1 MKNVLNDKI
10 HIAIVEDDPEIRQT
24 LSLII
29 DGSQGFVCKHVFPDG
44 ESAIKGIKDIPVD
57 VVLMDIDLPGI
68 SGIEAT
74 RLMKRE
80 HPKMDFIMLTVQSDD
95 DSIFESLCVGASGY
109 LLKDTNPADLLV
121 HIREVFE
128 GGSPM
133 SSQIARRIINSFR
146 IIENPLSDRETEVLK
161 NLSKGFNYKEIA
173 EEMYLSPHTVKTHI
187 KNIYGKLHVN
197 NRAEAIYKAIK
208 QKLI

>member
-1 MKNVLNDKI
+1 MTKETI
-10 HIAIVEDDPEIRQT
+10 HIALVEDDDEIRQT

-29 DGSQGFVCKHVFPDG
+29 DGSNGFSCVHSFPDG
-44 ESAIKGIKDIPVD
+44 ESAIASLGDLPVD
-57 VVLMDIDLPGI
+57 VVLMDIDLPSK
-68 SGIEAT
+68 SGIEVT
-74 RLMKRE
+74 REMKKK
-80 HPKMDFIMLTVQSDD
+80 HPHIDFIMLTVKSDD

-121 HIREVFE
+121 HIKEVFE

-146 IIENPLSDRETEVLK
+146 IIENPLSQRETEVLK
-161 NLSKGFNYKEIA
+161 LLSQGLNYKDVA
-173 EEMYLSPHTVKTHI
+173 NSMFLSPHTVKTHI
-187 KNIYGKLHVN
+187 KNIYSKLHVN

>member
-1 MKNVLNDKI
+1 MLTDTI
-10 HIAIVEDDPEIRQT
+10 HIAIVEDDNEIRQT
-24 LSLII
+24 LQLIL
-29 DGSQGFVCKHVFPDG
+29 DGSAGFACKYAFADA
-44 ESAIKGIKDIPVD
+44 ESAIASIPDLPVD
-57 VVLMDIDLPGI
+57 VVLMDIDLPGK

-74 RLMKRE
+74 RELRKRIGE
-80 HPKMDFIMLTVQSDD
+80 IDFIMLTVQSDD
-95 DSIFESLCVGASGY
+95 DSIFESLCAGASGY

-121 HIREVFE
+121 HIKEVHE

-146 IIENPLSDRETEVLK
+146 IIDNPLADRETEVLK
-161 NLSKGFNYKEIA
+161 LLSQGLNYKDVA
-173 EEMYLSPHTVKTHI
+173 ETMFLSPHTVKTHI
-187 KNIYGKLHVN
+187 KNIYSKLHVN

>member
-1 MKNVLNDKI
+1 MSLDNI
-10 HIAIVEDDPEIRQT
+10 HIAIVEDENEIRQT
-24 LSLII
+24 LTLII
-29 DGSQGFVCKHVFPDG
+29 DGSQGFSCKYAFPDG
-44 ESAIKGIKDIPVD
+44 ESALASLPNLPVD

-68 SGIEAT
+68 SGIEVT
-74 RLMKRE
+74 KQLKKQC
-80 HPKMDFIMLTVQSDD
+80 PDLDIIMLTVQSDD

-121 HIREVFE
+121 HIKEVFD

-133 SSQIARRIINSFR
+133 SSQVARRIINSFR
-146 IIENPLSDRETEVLK
+146 IIENPLSERETEVLK
-161 NLSKGFNYKEIA
+161 MLSKGMNYKEVA
-173 EEMYLSPHTVKTHI
+173 EEVFLSPHTVKTHI
-187 KNIYGKLHVN
+187 KNIYSKLHVN

>member
-1 MKNVLNDKI
+1 MLTDTI
-10 HIAIVEDDPEIRQT
+10 HIAIVEDDNEIRQT
-24 LSLII
+24 LQLIL
-29 DGSQGFVCKHVFPDG
+29 DGSAGFACKFAFADA
-44 ESAIKGIKDIPVD
+44 ESAIASIPDLPVD
-57 VVLMDIDLPGI
+57 VVLMDIDLPGK

-74 RLMKRE
+74 RELRKRIGE
-80 HPKMDFIMLTVQSDD
+80 IDFIMLTVQSDD
-95 DSIFESLCVGASGY
+95 DSIFESLCAGASGY

-121 HIREVFE
+121 HIKEVHE

-146 IIENPLSDRETEVLK
+146 IIDNPLSDRETEVLK
-161 NLSKGFNYKEIA
+161 LLSQGLNYKDVA
-173 EEMYLSPHTVKTHI
+173 ETMFLSPHTVKTHI
-187 KNIYGKLHVN
+187 KNIYSKLHVN

>member
-146 IIENPLSDRETEVLK
+146 TIENQLSDRETEVLK

>member
-1 MKNVLNDKI
+1 MISDTI
-10 HIAIVEDDPEIRQT
+10 HIAIVEDDNEIRQT
-24 LSLII
+24 LQLIL
-29 DGSQGFVCKHVFPDG
+29 DGSSGFACKYSFPDA
-44 ESAIKGIKDIPVD
+44 ESAITSIPTLPVD
-57 VVLMDIDLPGI
+57 VVLMDIDLPGK

-74 RLMKRE
+74 RDLK
-80 HPKMDFIMLTVQSDD
+80 KKSGAIDFIMLTVQSDD
-95 DSIFESLCVGASGY
+95 DSIFESLCAGASGY

-121 HIREVFE
+121 HIKEVHD

-146 IIENPLSDRETEVLK
+146 IIENPLSERETEVLK
-161 NLSKGFNYKEIA
+161 LLSQGYNYKDVA
-173 EEMYLSPHTVKTHI
+173 EEIYLSPHTVKTHI
-187 KNIYGKLHVN
+187 KNIYSKLHVN

>member
-44 ESAIKGIKDIPVD
+44 EAAIKGIKDIPVD